1 MKIIYFS
8 FALLAPLLVLVASGC
23 NSGSADGLVP
33 VTGTV
38 TLDDKPLANA
48 VLTFIPSGETLG
60 QGGVART
67 DAAGKFEATSFD
79 LKDKGLVQGNYRVV
93 ITKPVNPDGTDFV
106 AAPDTD
112 MMTATYKQL
121 LPPIYSDQTQTKL
134 TAEIPAAGKELEFK
148 LSSKAR

>member
-1 MKIIYFS
+1 MKIIYLS
-8 FALLAPLLVLVASGC
+8 LALIAPFIGGCATGSGD
-23 NSGSADGLVP
+23 SLVP
-33 VTGTV
+33 VTGNV
-38 TLDDKPLANA
+38 TFDDKPLPNA

-67 DAAGKFEATSFD
+67 DLGGKFEVTSFD
-79 LKDKGLVQGNYRVV
+79 LKDKGLVAGNYRVV

-106 AAPDTD
+106 AAADTD

-121 LPPIYSDQTQTKL
+121 LPPVYSDQTQTKL
-134 TAEIPAAGKELEFK
+134 TADIPADNLEFK